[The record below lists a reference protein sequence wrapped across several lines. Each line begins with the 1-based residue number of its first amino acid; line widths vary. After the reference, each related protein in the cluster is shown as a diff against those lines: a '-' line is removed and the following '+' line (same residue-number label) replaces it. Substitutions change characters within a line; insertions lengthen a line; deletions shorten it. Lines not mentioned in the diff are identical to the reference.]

1 MSALE
6 ISDIR
11 KEYGKIETL
20 KGIDI
25 SLQGGEFL
33 VLLGSSGCGKSTLLN
48 IIAGLA
54 EPTGG
59 DIRIGGRS
67 ILRSHP
73 KDRDIAMVF
82 QSYALYPNMTVERN
96 IGFGL
101 EMRKVPAGER
111 QDAVRKAARLLQ
123 IETLLDRKPSQLSGG
138 QRQRV
143 AIGRAL
149 VRNPRVFLFDEPLSN
164 LDAKLRME
172 MRTELKRLHQL
183 LKTTVVYVTHDQ
195 IEAMT
200 LATRIAVMRN
210 GRIEQLGTPEEIYNR
225 PATLYV
231 ACFVGS
237 PPMNVLDV
245 TVEEEHLRL
254 TGTDALIPVPPHFRN
269 SVRTGQTLKAGIRP
283 EALGDGESASLGHKL
298 PVTIEIVE
306 LTGPESVVSCKVGG
320 QGLLA
325 CLSASFKAAPGTS
338 RTLAF
343 NPADVHLFDPATS
356 ERLSTGWSIAPE
368 TGSAGGLERSR

>member
-1 MSALE
+1 MSALD
-6 ISDIR
+6 IQDIR
-11 KEYGKIETL
+11 KTYGDVETL

-25 SLQGGEFL
+25 SLESGEFL

-54 EPTGG
+54 EATSG
-59 DIRIGGRS
+59 DVRIGGRS
-67 ILRSHP
+67 VLRVHP

-82 QSYALYPNMTVERN
+82 QSYALYPNLTVHRN

-111 QDAVRKAARLLQ
+111 DRAVRDAAKLLQ
-123 IETLLDRKPSQLSGG
+123 IENLLDRKPSQLSGG

-149 VRNPRVFLFDEPLSN
+149 VRKPEVFLFDEPLSN

-172 MRTELKRLHQL
+172 MRTEIKRLHQM

-200 LATRIAVMRN
+200 LASRIAVMRD
-210 GRIEQLGTPEEIYNR
+210 GRIEQLGTPEEIYNN

-231 ACFVGS
+231 ATFVGA
-237 PPMNVLDV
+237 PPMNLLKV
-245 TVEEEHLRL
+245 TARDGRL
-254 TGTDALIPVPPHFRN
+254 GLSGTDISAPLPARFRGAAGNGRDLI
-269 SVRTGQTLKAGIRP
+269 LGIRP
-283 EALGDGESASLGHKL
+283 ESLRTDAAG
-298 PVTIEIVE
+298 PSIEATVEVAE
-306 LTGPESVVSCKVGG
+306 LTGPELVVTALVGN
-320 QGLLA
+320 QRLMA
-325 CLSASFKAAPGTS
+325 CLPP
-338 RTLAF
+338 RTPVRDGQKLTLFFDQEAM
-343 NPADVHLFDPATS
+343 HLFDAQTG
-356 ERLSTGWSIAPE
+356 LSCLRGQ
-368 TGSAGGLERSR
+368 

>member
-6 ISDIR
+6 IRDIR
-11 KEYGKIETL
+11 KRYGELETL

-25 SLQGGEFL
+25 ALENGEFL

-54 EPTGG
+54 EASGG
-59 DIRIGGRS
+59 DILIGGRS
-67 ILRSHP
+67 ILAAHP

-82 QSYALYPNMTVERN
+82 QSYALYPNMNVARN

-101 EMRKVPAGER
+101 EMRKVPANER
-111 QDAVRKAARLLQ
+111 DKAVREAAKLLQ
-123 IETLLDRKPSQLSGG
+123 IENLLDRKPSQLSGG

-149 VRNPRVFLFDEPLSN
+149 VRNPQVFLFDEPLSN

-200 LATRIAVMRN
+200 LASRIAVMRD
-210 GRIEQLGTPEEIYNR
+210 GRIEQLGTPEEIYDR

-231 ACFVGS
+231 AGFVGS
-237 PPMNVLDV
+237 PPMNILDA
-245 TVEEEHLRL
+245 TVEGDGLRL
-254 TGTDALIPVPPHFRN
+254 PGHDGLIALPEHFRGRV
-269 SVRTGQTLKAGIRP
+269 SQGQKVKLGLRP
-283 EALGDGESASLGHKL
+283 EALHLAGDHDGRFDAR
-298 PVTIEIVE
+298 IEVVE
-306 LTGPESVVSCKVGG
+306 LTGPELVVTATIGG
-320 QGLLA
+320 QRITA
-325 CLSASFKAAPGTS
+325 CLPPRTRLREDADQSFTFDGET
-338 RTLAF
+338 
-343 NPADVHLFDPATS
+343 VHLFDP
-356 ERLSTGWSIAPE
+356 E
-368 TGSAGGLERSR
+368 TGRSLLSAGPR

>member
-6 ISDIR
+6 IVNIR
-11 KEYGKIETL
+11 KTYGDVETL

-25 SLQGGEFL
+25 ALESGEFL

-54 EPTGG
+54 EATSG
-59 DIRIGGRS
+59 DVFIGGRS
-67 ILRSHP
+67 VLGVHP

-82 QSYALYPNMTVERN
+82 QSYALYPNLTVHRN

-101 EMRKVPAGER
+101 EMRKVPAAER
-111 QDAVRKAARLLQ
+111 DQAVRDAAKLLQ
-123 IETLLDRKPSQLSGG
+123 IESLLERKPSQLSGG

-149 VRNPRVFLFDEPLSN
+149 VRKPEVFLFDEPLSN

-172 MRTELKRLHQL
+172 MRTELKRLHQM

-200 LATRIAVMRN
+200 LATRIAVMKD
-210 GRIEQLGTPEEIYNR
+210 GRIEQLGTPSKIYDK

-231 ACFVGS
+231 ATFVGA
-237 PPMNVLDV
+237 PPMNLLNVTARGGKVQIDGNDTVLPLPDELE
-245 TVEEEHLRL
+245 TRPQD
-254 TGTDALIPVPPHFRN
+254 GQKLI
-269 SVRTGQTLKAGIRP
+269 AGLRP
-283 EALGDGESASLGHKL
+283 EAFRLGSGGL
-298 PVTIEIVE
+298 TIAAKCEVAE
-306 LTGPESVVSCKVGG
+306 LTGPELVVTAIAGTQRIMASLPPRTALDNG
-320 QGLLA
+320 QPLT
-325 CLSASFKAAPGTS
+325 LSFDRAAI
-338 RTLAF
+338 
-343 NPADVHLFDPATS
+343 HLFDAKS
-356 ERLSTGWSIAPE
+356 GLRL
-368 TGSAGGLERSR
+368 

>member
-1 MSALE
+1 MSAIE
-6 ISDIR
+6 IENIR
-11 KEYGKIETL
+11 KTYGALETL

-25 SLQGGEFL
+25 SLESGEFL

-54 EPTGG
+54 EASGG

-67 ILRSHP
+67 ILGVHP

-82 QSYALYPNMTVERN
+82 QSYALYPNLTVHRN

-101 EMRKVPAGER
+101 EMRKVPAAER
-111 QDAVRKAARLLQ
+111 EKAVQETAKLLQ
-123 IETLLDRKPSQLSGG
+123 IENLLDRKPGQLSGG

-149 VRNPRVFLFDEPLSN
+149 VRKPQVFLFDEPLSN

-172 MRTELKRLHQL
+172 TRTELKRLHQML
-183 LKTTVVYVTHDQ
+183 GTTIVYVTHDQ

-210 GRIEQLGTPEEIYNR
+210 GRIEQLGTPEEVYDH

-231 ACFVGS
+231 AGFVGS
-237 PPMNVLDV
+237 PPMNVLDGV
-245 TVEEEHLRL
+245 ITAEGVELDGSGAVIALPSRL
-254 TGTDALIPVPPHFRN
+254 KNAAPV
-269 SVRTGQTLKAGIRP
+269 GQRVKLGVRP
-283 EALGDGESASLGHKL
+283 EALRLAQDASEIPTLD
-298 PVTIEIVE
+298 VEIEVVE
-306 LTGPESVVSCKVGG
+306 LTGPELVVTGRVSG
-320 QGLLA
+320 QRVTA
-325 CLSASFKAAPGTS
+325 CLPP
-338 RTLAF
+338 RTRLTVGMKQAF
-343 NPADVHLFDPATS
+343 GFDEDALHLFDAQT
-356 ERLSTGWSIAPE
+356 ELALG
-368 TGSAGGLERSR
+368 

>member
-1 MSALE
+1 MSALD
-6 ISDIR
+6 IQNIR
-11 KEYGKIETL
+11 KTYGEVETL

-25 SLQGGEFL
+25 ALESGEFL

-54 EPTGG
+54 EATSG
-59 DIRIGGRS
+59 DVRIGGRS
-67 ILRSHP
+67 VLAVHP

-82 QSYALYPNMTVERN
+82 QSYALYPNLTVHRN

-111 QDAVRKAARLLQ
+111 DRAVRDAAKLLQ
-123 IETLLDRKPSQLSGG
+123 IENLLDRKPSQLSGG

-149 VRNPRVFLFDEPLSN
+149 VRKPEVFLFDEPLSN

-172 MRTELKRLHQL
+172 MRTEIKRLHQM

-200 LATRIAVMRN
+200 LASRIAVMRD
-210 GRIEQLGTPEEIYNR
+210 GRIEQLGTPEEIYNH

-231 ACFVGS
+231 ATFVGA
-237 PPMNVLDV
+237 PPMNL
-245 TVEEEHLRL
+245 
-254 TGTDALIPVPPHFRN
+254 
-269 SVRTGQTLKAGIRP
+269 LKATVRDGRLALSGSDASLPLPARFHDAAGNGRDFVLGIRP
-283 EALGDGESASLGHKL
+283 EALRTDGAGASIDATLE
-298 PVTIEIVE
+298 VAE
-306 LTGPESVVSCKVGG
+306 LTGPELVVTALAGN
-320 QGLLA
+320 QRLTA
-325 CLSASFKAAPGTS
+325 CLPP
-338 RTLAF
+338 RTPIRDNEQLTLFFDDEAL
-343 NPADVHLFDPATS
+343 HLFDPQTG
-356 ERLSTGWSIAPE
+356 LSC
-368 TGSAGGLERSR
+368 LR

>member
-6 ISDIR
+6 IQNIR
-11 KEYGKIETL
+11 KTYGEVETL

-25 SLQGGEFL
+25 SLESGEFL

-54 EPTGG
+54 EATSG
-59 DIRIGGRS
+59 DVRIGGRS
-67 ILRSHP
+67 VLGVHP

-82 QSYALYPNMTVERN
+82 QSYALYPNLTVHRN

-101 EMRKVPAGER
+101 EMRKVPAPER
-111 QDAVRKAARLLQ
+111 DKAVRDAAKLLQ
-123 IETLLDRKPSQLSGG
+123 IENLLDRKPSQLSGG

-149 VRNPRVFLFDEPLSN
+149 VRKPEVFLFDEPLSN

-172 MRTELKRLHQL
+172 MRTEIKRLHQM

-200 LATRIAVMRN
+200 LASRIAVMRD
-210 GRIEQLGTPEEIYNR
+210 GRIEQLGTPEEIYNH

-231 ACFVGS
+231 ATFVGA
-237 PPMNVLDV
+237 PPMNLLKT
-245 TVEEEHLRL
+245 TVRDGRL
-254 TGTDALIPVPPHFRN
+254 ALSGSDISLPLPPRFREAAGN
-269 SVRTGQTLKAGIRP
+269 GRDLILGIRP
-283 EALGDGESASLGHKL
+283 ETLRPDGKGAS
-298 PVTIEIVE
+298 IEATLEVAE
-306 LTGPESVVSCKVGG
+306 LTGPELVVTALAGH
-320 QGLLA
+320 QRLMA
-325 CLSASFKAAPGTS
+325 CLPP
-338 RTLAF
+338 RTPIGDGEKLTLFFDEEAM
-343 NPADVHLFDPATS
+343 HLFDPVTG
-356 ERLSTGWSIAPE
+356 LSCC
-368 TGSAGGLERSR
+368 R

>member
-6 ISDIR
+6 IQNIR
-11 KEYGKIETL
+11 KTYGDVETL

-25 SLQGGEFL
+25 SLESGEFL

-54 EPTGG
+54 EATSG
-59 DIRIGGRS
+59 DVRIGGRS
-67 ILRSHP
+67 VLGVHP

-82 QSYALYPNMTVERN
+82 QSYALYPNLTVHRN

-101 EMRKVPAGER
+101 EMRKVAAPER
-111 QDAVRKAARLLQ
+111 DKAVRDAAKLLQ
-123 IETLLDRKPSQLSGG
+123 IENLLERKPSQLSGG

-149 VRNPRVFLFDEPLSN
+149 VRKPEVFLFDEPLSN

-172 MRTELKRLHQL
+172 MRTEIKRLHQM

-200 LATRIAVMRN
+200 LASRIAVMRD
-210 GRIEQLGTPEEIYNR
+210 GRIEQLGTPEEIYNH

-231 ACFVGS
+231 ATFVGA
-237 PPMNVLDV
+237 PPMNL
-245 TVEEEHLRL
+245 
-254 TGTDALIPVPPHFRN
+254 
-269 SVRTGQTLKAGIRP
+269 LKASARDGRLALSGADASLPLPARFRETVGNGRELILGIRP
-283 EALGDGESASLGHKL
+283 EALRTDGAGSS
-298 PVTIEIVE
+298 IEATLEVAE
-306 LTGPESVVSCKVGG
+306 LTGPELVVTALAGN
-320 QGLLA
+320 QRLMA
-325 CLSASFKAAPGTS
+325 CLPP
-338 RTLAF
+338 RTPIRDNEKLTLFFDEEAM
-343 NPADVHLFDPATS
+343 HLFDPETS
-356 ERLSTGWSIAPE
+356 LSCG
-368 TGSAGGLERSR
+368 R